1 MPSTYSPSLR
11 LELIGAGEQAANWGN
26 TTNYNLGTLLEQAI
40 AGVQSVAVSGASYT
54 LTTGSGVA
62 DEARNAVLV
71 LTGTLAASCNVI
83 VPTADKTYTFRNAT
97 TGGFSV
103 VVKTAA
109 GSGVTIANGFTQQ
122 VYCDATNVVA
132 VGVPFNAAT
141 NTITTN
147 VSGNVAAGA
156 GSAAVPSVTF
166 GDTDTGIYGPTANE
180 LGFSANGTEVLRL
193 SASAL
198 SYISGSNS
206 INLTTDG
213 AIEITRNGGGGYIDI
228 KSAAGED
235 ADVRIL
241 ETGNG
246 IGLQTGGN
254 GALATR
260 MVINSAGQIQSV
272 GSGTAAAPAYS
283 FSGDTDTGIYASAAN
298 VIDVAAG
305 GLRVAAFTPNVVY
318 AIGDPAQTESFL
330 MQYNGGASA
339 SAARGVSLVGLNEN
353 FIAQTALRS
362 VINTDGSGN
371 IELYATPA
379 GSRASDR
386 RVLRAT
392 IPGAGAISLV
402 GPVNVSS
409 GELQVAGKPVQIQR
423 GTQQATTSGTAID
436 FTGIPAGVR
445 RLTLLLN
452 QVSTNGTT
460 NLMIQLGTSAGLTT
474 SGYGGMYGYFNASS
488 SGFAGQ
494 GAGVFLHNGQ
504 AAQSNTGRFVFENL
518 DATTWVCSYSGYLFD
533 GGSGL
538 WTAVSNGIVGLPGTL
553 DRLRL
558 TTQTGTPTFDAGGAN
573 IFWEF

>member
-132 VGVPFNAAT
+132 AGVPFNAAT

-156 GSAAVPSVTF
+156 GSAAAPSVTF
-166 GDTDTGIYGPTANE
+166 GDADTGIYGPTAGE
-180 LGFSANGTEVLRL
+180 IGFTLNATEFLRL
-193 SASAL
+193 SALAL
-198 SYISGSNS
+198 SYSSGSNNVS
-206 INLTTDG
+206 LSYDG
-213 AIEITRNGGGGYIDI
+213 AIELTKGGGGAYIDF
-228 KSAAGED
+228 KNAVGED
-235 ADVRIL
+235 ADARIF
-241 ETGNG
+241 EVSNG
-246 IGLQTGGN
+246 IGFQTGGN

-260 MVINSAGQIQSV
+260 MVINSTGQIQSV

-283 FSGDTDTGIYASAAN
+283 FSGDTDSGIYSDSPNSLSVAVGGAQVASIGAN
-298 VIDVAAG
+298 SW
-305 GLRVAAFTPNVVY
+305 Y
-318 AIGDPAQTESFL
+318 AIGASAQTESNFA
-330 MQYNGGASA
+330 QYNAGASA
-339 SAARGVSLVGLNEN
+339 SNARALNYNGLNEN
-353 FIAQTALRS
+353 FVAQTTIRS
-362 VINTDGSGN
+362 LINTDGSGN

-392 IPGAGAISLV
+392 IPGSGPIALV

-423 GTQQATTSGTAID
+423 GTEQATTSGTAID

-445 RLTLLLN
+445 RITLIFN
-452 QVSTNGTT
+452 GVSTNGSSI
-460 NLMIQLGTSAGLTT
+460 LLVQLGTSGGIVSSGYTAGAT
-474 SGYGGMYGYFNASS
+474 SGATHSS
-488 SGFAGQ
+488 SSAGFP
-494 GAGVFLHNGQ
+494 VSVNQ
-504 AAQSNTGRFVFENL
+504 AAGSEIRGVLTFQNISGNN
-518 DATTWVCSYSGYLFD
+518 WVVSGTIWN
-533 GGSGL
+533 GSFAANAAG
-538 WTAVSNGIVGLPGTL
+538 SVGLAAAL

-558 TTQTGTPTFDAGGAN
+558 TATNGTDVFDLGAIN
-573 IFWEF
+573 ILWEF